1 MRLRGGLEHHMF
13 NPDLLEGTE
22 GIHDSPDAAAH
33 RHTGRPPGAWGIRQ
47 YTVRDALNGQI
58 GAGGE
63 HRLPLTPVLLP
74 ELLHMGT
81 ARGHGRRIQAAG
93 VPAIAE
99 CSNAPPC
106 AATIAADPDRRSW
119 LLHRAWRSLHISVLV
134 KNALVVHYLLGPDI
148 TDDA

>member
-1 MRLRGGLEHHMF
+1 GPRSGKLWVYLLHERLHGRQGAVMRLRGGLEHDVF
-13 NPDLLEGTE
+13 NPDLLASPE

-33 RHTGRPPGAWGIRQ
+33 RHAGRPPGARGIRQ

-81 ARGHGRRIQAAG
+81 ARGHGRRIQAAR
-93 VPAIAE
+93 VPAVAKG
-99 CSNAPPC
+99 SDAPPR
-106 AATIAADPDRRSW
+106 ASTTDADTEW
-119 LLHRAWRSLHISVLV
+119 ACVRAH
-134 KNALVVHYLLGPDI
+134 
-148 TDDA
+148 